1 MIMNKLLLLMAKAIM
16 FIPALC
22 AITLS
27 GGLIGLALCS
37 LAGLCGVFVKLSKS

>member
-1 MIMNKLLLLMAKAIM
+1 MNRLILLMAKAVM
-16 FIPALC
+16 FLPALS

-37 LAGLCGVFVKLSKS
+37 LTGLCGVFVQLRKS